1 MTTLGRHL
9 AALSATYNDPKA
21 APKASSSDALH
32 ARLLFSFPRDV
43 PKGAAAVRELVGQRA
58 LALDKTTLRVIDLGA
73 GLGAMTWGLARALD
87 AAGWK
92 GTLDVLLIDNDEA
105 TLAAMRELFTRRS
118 DAGGVRIEPR
128 LATGSASDIY
138 LVRAEIARG
147 GPVDVVILGQV
158 LSELD
163 RTRTPDERVTKHAA
177 VITTLMREAVA
188 PDGALVVVEPALKD
202 RSRHLH
208 RVRDLVLMPLPPSG
222 KNAKDLAPPVPPRV
236 FAPCLHAATCP
247 ALAHEGDWCH
257 EDLEIDL
264 PPWLVAPARAAGLRW
279 QGLTFS
285 YLVLKHEAGPST
297 ARRLRVISAPIVTK
311 GKIEAFLCGDLG
323 EAHGGGGRL
332 RAVRLDRDRADDNA
346 AWDALAKGDVLE
358 IEPAPAP
365 AATGGSPRI
374 GKTARVMRIDV
385 AERRK

>member
-1 MTTLGRHL
+1 
-9 AALSATYNDPKA
+9 
-21 APKASSSDALH
+21 
-32 ARLLFSFPRDV
+32 V
-43 PKGAAAVRELVGQRA
+43 PKGAAAVRELVGSGA
-58 LALDKTTLRVIDLGA
+58 LPLDKSRLRVIDLGA

-87 AAGWK
+87 AAGWT

-105 TLAAMRELFTRRS
+105 TLAVMRELFTRRTE
-118 DAGGVRIEPR
+118 AGGVRIEPR
-128 LATGSASDIY
+128 LAGGGAGDTT

-147 GPVDVVILGQV
+147 GPVDVVILGQI

-163 RTRTPDERVTKHAA
+163 RTRPPDERVTKHAA
-177 VITTLMREAVA
+177 LLTSLLREAVA
-188 PDGALVVVEPALKD
+188 QDGALVVVEPALKD

-208 RVRDLVLMPLPPSG
+208 RVRDLVLMPLPPTG
-222 KNAKDLAPPVPPRV
+222 KHAKEPAAPVVPPRV

-257 EDLEIDL
+257 EDLEVDL

-285 YLVLKHEAGPST
+285 YLVLKHEDGPAT
-297 ARRLRVISAPIVTK
+297 PRRLRVISAPIVSK

-323 EAHGGGGRL
+323 DAHGGGGRI
-332 RAVRLDRDRADDNA
+332 RAVRLDRDRADENA
-346 AWDALAKGDVLE
+346 AWDDLARGDVLE
-358 IEPAPAP
+358 IEPPPAL

-374 GKTARVMRIDV
+374 AKGARVMRIDV
-385 AERRK
+385 REPRR